1 MYHYDAV
8 ISDANLDTQHR
19 TAKNLRFLRVAHTM
33 SQEEVCK
40 KIDISRSQYSCLES
54 GTKEATF
61 PQLYALSLLYHIS
74 FEYMISFDLSVEAT
88 DLLQKKIH
96 SIESREFQKKFLALS
111 PKNQLR
117 ITEELF
123 QISTAA
129 KGGKANEK

>member
-8 ISDANLDTQHR
+8 NPDANLDAQHR
-19 TAKNLRFLRVAHTM
+19 IAKNLRFLRIAHTM

-61 PQLYALSLLYHIS
+61 PLLYHIS

-88 DLLQKKIH
+88 DLLQKRIH

-111 PKNQLR
+111 SKSQLR

-129 KGGKANEK
+129 KGGNTNEK

>member
-8 ISDANLDTQHR
+8 NPDANLDAQHR
-19 TAKNLRFLRVAHTM
+19 IAKNLRFLRIAHTM

-54 GTKEATF
+54 GTKETTF

-111 PKNQLR
+111 SKNQLR

-129 KGGKANEK
+129 KGGYTNEK